1 MENPRRKFGS
11 YVTQGKSFFAGLVLG
26 GLVLAVAMVLLAPPR
41 TRHVWQIS
49 RAPID
54 PPTA

>member
-1 MENPRRKFGS
+1 MENPRRKFRS

-54 PPTA
+54 PPTG